1 MNISTPV
8 APTDSTSV
16 RLDNLKQQAEG
27 QSSQTESAERLGR
40 ELEALFVSMMMK
52 QMRQSSLDEG
62 LFPGDRSDTL
72 GGIFDD
78 AMGKQVAE
86 FGGLGVAELIQSVPA
101 ANRGFSASVGRMASA
116 GSVTASQAPLNIY
129 RSAVATGTVNDES
142 PESII
147 R

>member
-86 FGGLGVAELIQSVPA
+86 LGGLGVAELIQSVPA
-101 ANRGFSASVGRMASA
+101 ANRGL
-116 GSVTASQAPLNIY
+116 TASTGKMATVGNATTSQGPLNIY
-129 RSAVATGTVNDES
+129 RSAAATGTLNDES
-142 PESII
+142 TETII